1 MYLYSFFFI
10 NFSMNKFIRKRRI
23 VIKRRNIVLLILI
36 MVIICVLVVFNYINK
51 RVTPLFLDLAESE
64 TEKLATLIINDA
76 VSKQVSDKLTT
87 DALYNISK
95 DSKGSIT
102 SIDFNSVTVNKL
114 LTTITSSVELNLKYL
129 EEGRVD
135 LLNVPDSILVS
146 YDKKDLKKGIIYKI
160 PSGAVFNNTI
170 LSNIGP
176 KVPVRLN
183 LVGSIT
189 SNISAKT
196 TNYGINNAL
205 IEVYVDIKVTLE
217 VILPYTKR
225 KTSVETTV
233 PIALKM
239 MQGSVPSYYS
249 GSSTNPSISLPI
261 E

>member
-1 MYLYSFFFI
+1 M
-10 NFSMNKFIRKRRI
+10 KRKI
-23 VIKRRNIVLLILI
+23 TIKRRNI
-36 MVIICVLVVFNYINK
+36 IITIFILVVISIIFVFNFINNK
-51 RVTPLFLDLAESE
+51 VNPLFLDLAESE

-76 VSKQVSDKLTT
+76 VGKQVSDGL
-87 DALYNISK
+87 DSSLLYNINK
-95 DSKGSIT
+95 DSKGNVS
-102 SIDFNSVTVNKL
+102 SIDFNSITVNKL

-160 PSGAVFNNTI
+160 PSGVVFNNTI

-205 IEVYVDIKVTLE
+205 IELYVDIKVTLE

-225 KTSVETTV
+225 KTSVETSV

-249 GSSTNPSISLPI
+249 GSSANPSIFLPI

>member
-1 MYLYSFFFI
+1 M
-10 NFSMNKFIRKRRI
+10 KRKI
-23 VIKRRNIVLLILI
+23 TIKRRNI
-36 MVIICVLVVFNYINK
+36 IITIFILVVISIIFVFNFINNK
-51 RVTPLFLDLAESE
+51 VNPLFLDLAESE

-76 VSKQVSDKLTT
+76 VGKQVSDGL
-87 DALYNISK
+87 DSSLLYNINK
-95 DSKGSIT
+95 DSKGNVS
-102 SIDFNSVTVNKL
+102 SIDFNSITVNKL

-160 PSGAVFNNTI
+160 PSGVVFNNTI

-205 IEVYVDIKVTLE
+205 IELYVDIKVTLE

-225 KTSVETTV
+225 KTSVETSV

-249 GSSTNPSISLPI
+249 GSSANPSISLPI

>member
-1 MYLYSFFFI
+1 
-10 NFSMNKFIRKRRI
+10 MNRFMHRKRI
-23 VIKRRNIVLLILI
+23 VLKRRNIALIILIL
-36 MVIICVLVVFNYINK
+36 VIISIILLFNFINK
-51 RVTPLFLDLAESE
+51 RVTPLFLDLAGSE

-76 VSKQVSDKLTT
+76 VGKQVSDGL
-87 DALYNISK
+87 DSNLLYNINK
-95 DSKGSIT
+95 DSKGNIS
-102 SIDFNSVTVNKL
+102 SIDFNSITVNKL
-114 LTTITSSVELNLKYL
+114 LTTITSSIELNLKYL

-135 LLNVPDSILVS
+135 LLNVPDSVLVS

-160 PSGAVFNNTI
+160 PSGVIFNNTI

-176 KVPVRLN
+176 KVPVKLN

-189 SNISAKT
+189 SNIKAKT

-225 KTSVETTV
+225 KTSVESSI

-239 MQGSVPSYYS
+239 IQGSVPSYYS
-249 GSSTNPSISLPI
+249 GGTSNPSISIPI

>member
-1 MYLYSFFFI
+1 
-10 NFSMNKFIRKRRI
+10 MNKFIRKRRI
-23 VIKRRNIVLLILI
+23 VIKRRNIALIILIL
-36 MVIICVLVVFNYINK
+36 VIISIILLFNFINK

-64 TEKLATLIINDA
+64 AEKLATLIINDA
-76 VSKQVSDKLTT
+76 VGKQVSDGLTT
-87 DALYNISK
+87 NQLYNISK

-129 EEGRVD
+129 EEGRID
-135 LLNVPDSILVS
+135 LLNVPDSVFVS

-160 PSGAVFNNTI
+160 PSGVVFNNTI

-189 SNISAKT
+189 SNIKAKT

-205 IEVYVDIKVTLE
+205 IEVYVDIKL
-217 VILPYTKR
+217 
-225 KTSVETTV
+225 
-233 PIALKM
+233 
-239 MQGSVPSYYS
+239 
-249 GSSTNPSISLPI
+249 
-261 E
+261 

>member
-1 MYLYSFFFI
+1 MNRFI
-10 NFSMNKFIRKRRI
+10 YRKK
-23 VIKRRNIVLLILI
+23 VEFKKRNIVLMIFI
-36 MVIICVLVVFNYINK
+36 MIIIAIIIVFNFINK

-76 VSKQVSDKLTT
+76 VGKQVSDGL
-87 DALYNISK
+87 DSSLLYNINK
-95 DSKGSIT
+95 DSKGNVS
-102 SIDFNSVTVNKL
+102 SIDFNSITVNKL

-135 LLNVPDSILVS
+135 LLNVPDSVLVS

-189 SNISAKT
+189 SNIKAKT

-225 KTSVETTV
+225 KTSVESSI

-239 MQGSVPSYYS
+239 IQGSVPSYYS
-249 GSSTNPSISLPI
+249 GANTNPSISIPI

>member
-1 MYLYSFFFI
+1 MNRFTYKKKIEFKKRNVILMIFI
-10 NFSMNKFIRKRRI
+10 M
-23 VIKRRNIVLLILI
+23 
-36 MVIICVLVVFNYINK
+36 IIISIIIVFNFINK

-76 VSKQVSDKLTT
+76 VGKQVSDGL
-87 DALYNISK
+87 DSSLLYNINK
-95 DSKGSIT
+95 DSKGNVS
-102 SIDFNSVTVNKL
+102 SIDFNSITVNKL
-114 LTTITSSVELNLKYL
+114 LTIITSSIELNLKYL
-129 EEGRVD
+129 EEGRID
-135 LLNVPDSILVS
+135 LLNVPDSVLIS

-189 SNISAKT
+189 SNIKAKT

>member
-1 MYLYSFFFI
+1 
-10 NFSMNKFIRKRRI
+10 MNRFMHRKRI
-23 VIKRRNIVLLILI
+23 VLKRRNIVLSIII
-36 MVIICVLVVFNYINK
+36 MIIITIIFMFNFINK

-76 VSKQVSDKLTT
+76 VGKQVSDGL
-87 DALYNISK
+87 DSNLLYNINK
-95 DSKGSIT
+95 DSKGNIS
-102 SIDFNSVTVNKL
+102 SIDFNSITVNKL
-114 LTTITSSVELNLKYL
+114 LTTITSSIELNLKYL

-135 LLNVPDSILVS
+135 LLNVPDSVLVS

-160 PSGAVFNNTI
+160 PSGVIFNNTI

-176 KVPVRLN
+176 KVPVKLN

-189 SNISAKT
+189 SNIKAKT

-225 KTSVETTV
+225 KTSVESSI

-239 MQGSVPSYYS
+239 IQGSVPSYYS
-249 GSSTNPSISLPI
+249 GGTSNPSISIPI

>member
-1 MYLYSFFFI
+1 
-10 NFSMNKFIRKRRI
+10 MNRFMHRKRI
-23 VIKRRNIVLLILI
+23 VLKRRNIVLSIII
-36 MVIICVLVVFNYINK
+36 MIIITIIFMFNFINK

-76 VSKQVSDKLTT
+76 VGKQVSDGL
-87 DALYNISK
+87 DSNLLYNINK
-95 DSKGSIT
+95 DSKGNIS
-102 SIDFNSVTVNKL
+102 SIDFNSITVNKL
-114 LTTITSSVELNLKYL
+114 LTTITSSIELNLKYL

-135 LLNVPDSILVS
+135 LLNVPDSVLVS

-160 PSGAVFNNTI
+160 PSGVIFNNTI

-176 KVPVRLN
+176 KVPVKLN

-189 SNISAKT
+189 SNIKAKT

-205 IEVYVDIKVTLE
+205 IEVYVDIKVALE

-225 KTSVETTV
+225 KTSVESSI

-239 MQGSVPSYYS
+239 IQGSVPSYYS
-249 GSSTNPSISLPI
+249 GGTSNPSISIPI

>member
-1 MYLYSFFFI
+1 MKRFIKRKKLVLRKRNVVLIITIFVVISNIFVFVFI
-10 NFSMNKFIRKRRI
+10 NNK
-23 VIKRRNIVLLILI
+23 
-36 MVIICVLVVFNYINK
+36 
-51 RVTPLFLDLAESE
+51 VTPLFLDLAESE

-76 VSKQVSDKLTT
+76 VSKQVSDNLTS
-87 DALYNISK
+87 DNLFNISK
-95 DSKGSIT
+95 DSKGNINA
-102 SIDFNSVTVNKL
+102 IDFNSSTVNKL
-114 LTTITSSVELNLKYL
+114 LTTITSSVELNLKHL
-129 EEGRVD
+129 EEGRID

-170 LSNIGP
+170 LANIGP

-189 SNISAKT
+189 SNINAKT

-205 IEVYVDIKVTLE
+205 IELYVDIKVTLE

-225 KTSVETTV
+225 KTSVESSI
-233 PIALKM
+233 PIALKLV
-239 MQGSVPSYYS
+239 QGLVPSYYS
-249 GSSTNPSISLPI
+249 GASTNPSLSLPI

>member
-1 MYLYSFFFI
+1 M
-10 NFSMNKFIRKRRI
+10 KRKI
-23 VIKRRNIVLLILI
+23 TIKRRNI
-36 MVIICVLVVFNYINK
+36 IITIFILVVISIIFVFNFINNK
-51 RVTPLFLDLAESE
+51 VNPLFLDLAESE

-76 VSKQVSDKLTT
+76 VGKQVSDGL
-87 DALYNISK
+87 DSSLLYNINK
-95 DSKGSIT
+95 DSKGNVS
-102 SIDFNSVTVNKL
+102 SIDFNSITVNKL

-160 PSGAVFNNTI
+160 PSGAVFNNTL

-205 IEVYVDIKVTLE
+205 IELYVDIKVTLE

-225 KTSVETTV
+225 KTSVETSV

-249 GSSTNPSISLPI
+249 GSSANPSISLPI

>member
-1 MYLYSFFFI
+1 MIIIS
-10 NFSMNKFIRKRRI
+10 
-23 VIKRRNIVLLILI
+23 I
-36 MVIICVLVVFNYINK
+36 MIVFNFINK

-76 VSKQVSDKLTT
+76 VGKQVSDGL
-87 DALYNISK
+87 DSSLLYNINK
-95 DSKGSIT
+95 DSKGNVS
-102 SIDFNSVTVNKL
+102 SIDFNSITVNKL

-135 LLNVPDSILVS
+135 LLNVPDSVLVS

-183 LVGSIT
+183 L
-189 SNISAKT
+189 
-196 TNYGINNAL
+196 INNAL

-225 KTSVETTV
+225 KTSVESSI

-239 MQGSVPSYYS
+239 IQGSVPSYYS
-249 GSSTNPSISLPI
+249 GASTNPSISIPI

>member
-1 MYLYSFFFI
+1 
-10 NFSMNKFIRKRRI
+10 MNRFMHRKRI
-23 VIKRRNIVLLILI
+23 VLKRRNIVLSIII
-36 MVIICVLVVFNYINK
+36 MIIITIIFMFNFINK
-51 RVTPLFLDLAESE
+51 RVTPLFLDLASSE

-76 VSKQVSDKLTT
+76 VGKQVSDGL
-87 DALYNISK
+87 DSNSLYNINK
-95 DSKGSIT
+95 DSKGNIS
-102 SIDFNSVTVNKL
+102 SIDFNSITVNKL
-114 LTTITSSVELNLKYL
+114 LTTITSSIELNLKYL

-135 LLNVPDSILVS
+135 LLNVPDSVLVS

-160 PSGAVFNNTI
+160 PSGVIFNNTI

-176 KVPVRLN
+176 KVPVKLN

-189 SNISAKT
+189 SNIKAKT

-225 KTSVETTV
+225 KTSVESSI

-239 MQGSVPSYYS
+239 IQGSVPSYYS
-249 GSSTNPSISLPI
+249 GGTSNPSISIPI

>member
-1 MYLYSFFFI
+1 
-10 NFSMNKFIRKRRI
+10 MNRFVRKRKI
-23 VIKRRNIVLLILI
+23 TIKRRNVIITIFILI
-36 MVIICVLVVFNYINK
+36 VISIIIVFNFINSK
-51 RVTPLFLDLAESE
+51 VTPFFLDLAESE

-76 VSKQVSDKLTT
+76 VGKQVSDNLTS
-87 DALYNISK
+87 DNLFNISK
-95 DSKGSIT
+95 DSKGNINA
-102 SIDFNSVTVNKL
+102 IDFNSPVVNKL

-129 EEGRVD
+129 EEGRID

-189 SNISAKT
+189 SNIKAKT

-205 IEVYVDIKVTLE
+205 IELYVDIKVTLE

-225 KTSVETTV
+225 KTSVETSI
-233 PIALKM
+233 PIAIKM
-239 MQGSVPSYYS
+239 VQGLVPSYYS
-249 GSSTNPSISLPI
+249 GASTNPSFSIPI

>member
-1 MYLYSFFFI
+1 MKRFIKRKKLVLRKRNVVLIITIFVVISNIFVFVFI
-10 NFSMNKFIRKRRI
+10 NNK
-23 VIKRRNIVLLILI
+23 
-36 MVIICVLVVFNYINK
+36 
-51 RVTPLFLDLAESE
+51 VTPLFLDLAESE

-76 VSKQVSDKLTT
+76 VSKQVSDNLTS
-87 DALYNISK
+87 DNLFNISK
-95 DSKGSIT
+95 DSKGNINA
-102 SIDFNSVTVNKL
+102 IDFNSSTVNKL
-114 LTTITSSVELNLKYL
+114 LTTITSSVELNLKHL

-170 LSNIGP
+170 LANIGP

-189 SNISAKT
+189 SNINAKT

-205 IEVYVDIKVTLE
+205 IELYVDIKVTLE

-225 KTSVETTV
+225 KTSVESSI
-233 PIALKM
+233 PIALKLV
-239 MQGSVPSYYS
+239 QGLVPSYYS
-249 GSSTNPSISLPI
+249 GASTNPSLSLPI

>member
-1 MYLYSFFFI
+1 MH
-10 NFSMNKFIRKRRI
+10 RKRI
-23 VIKRRNIVLLILI
+23 VLKRRNIVLSIIIMIIITIIL
-36 MVIICVLVVFNYINK
+36 LFNFINK
-51 RVTPLFLDLAESE
+51 RVTPLFLDLASSE

-76 VSKQVSDKLTT
+76 VGKQVSDGL
-87 DALYNISK
+87 DSNLLYNINK
-95 DSKGSIT
+95 DSKGNIS
-102 SIDFNSVTVNKL
+102 SIDFNSITVNKL
-114 LTTITSSVELNLKYL
+114 LTTITSSIELNLKYL

-135 LLNVPDSILVS
+135 LLNVPDSVLVS

-160 PSGAVFNNTI
+160 PSGVIFNNTI

-176 KVPVRLN
+176 KVPVKLN

-189 SNISAKT
+189 SNIKAKT

-205 IEVYVDIKVTLE
+205 IEVYVDIKVALE

-225 KTSVETTV
+225 KTSVESSI

-239 MQGSVPSYYS
+239 IQGSVPSYYS
-249 GSSTNPSISLPI
+249 GGTSNPSISIPI

>member
-1 MYLYSFFFI
+1 MH
-10 NFSMNKFIRKRRI
+10 RKRI
-23 VIKRRNIVLLILI
+23 VLKRRNIVLSIII
-36 MVIICVLVVFNYINK
+36 MIIITIIFMFNFINK
-51 RVTPLFLDLAESE
+51 RVTPLFLDLASSE

-76 VSKQVSDKLTT
+76 VGKQVSDGL
-87 DALYNISK
+87 DSNLLYNINK
-95 DSKGSIT
+95 DSKGNIS
-102 SIDFNSVTVNKL
+102 SIDFNSITVNKL
-114 LTTITSSVELNLKYL
+114 LTTITSSIELNLKYL

-135 LLNVPDSILVS
+135 LLNVPDSVLVS

-160 PSGAVFNNTI
+160 PSGVIFNNTI

-176 KVPVRLN
+176 KVPVKLN

-189 SNISAKT
+189 SNIKAKT

-205 IEVYVDIKVTLE
+205 IEVYVDIKVALE

-225 KTSVETTV
+225 KTSVESSI

-239 MQGSVPSYYS
+239 IQGSVPSYYS
-249 GSSTNPSISLPI
+249 GGTSNPSISIPI

>member
-1 MYLYSFFFI
+1 
-10 NFSMNKFIRKRRI
+10 MNRFMHRKRI
-23 VIKRRNIVLLILI
+23 VLKRRNIVLSIIIMIIITIIL
-36 MVIICVLVVFNYINK
+36 LFNFINK
-51 RVTPLFLDLAESE
+51 RVTPLFLDLASSE

-76 VSKQVSDKLTT
+76 VGKQVSDGL
-87 DALYNISK
+87 DSNLLYNINK
-95 DSKGSIT
+95 DSKGNIS
-102 SIDFNSVTVNKL
+102 SIDFNSITVNKL
-114 LTTITSSVELNLKYL
+114 LTTITSSIELNLKYL

-135 LLNVPDSILVS
+135 LLNVPDSVLVS

-160 PSGAVFNNTI
+160 PSGVIFNNTI

-176 KVPVRLN
+176 KVPVKLN

-189 SNISAKT
+189 SNIKAKT

-205 IEVYVDIKVTLE
+205 IEVYVDIKVALE

-225 KTSVETTV
+225 KTSVESSI

-239 MQGSVPSYYS
+239 IQGSVPSYYS
-249 GSSTNPSISLPI
+249 GGTSNPSISIPI

>member
-1 MYLYSFFFI
+1 MNRFVKKRKVVLKKRNVIIIIFIFLVISIIIVFNFI
-10 NFSMNKFIRKRRI
+10 NN
-23 VIKRRNIVLLILI
+23 
-36 MVIICVLVVFNYINK
+36 

-64 TEKLATLIINDA
+64 TERIATLIINDA
-76 VSKQVSDKLTT
+76 VGKKVSDNLTA
-87 DALYNISK
+87 DNLFDVSK
-95 DSKGSIT
+95 DAKGNINT
-102 SIDFNSVTVNKL
+102 IDFNSATVNKL
-114 LTTITSSVELNLKYL
+114 LAAITSSVELSLKSL
-129 EEGRVD
+129 EEGRGD
-135 LLNVPDSILVS
+135 LLNVSDSVLNR
-146 YDKKDLKKGIIYKI
+146 YNKKDIKKGIIYKI

-170 LSNIGP
+170 LANIGP

-189 SNISAKT
+189 SNITAKT

-225 KTSVETTV
+225 KTSVETSI

-239 MQGSVPSYYS
+239 IQGLVPSYYS
-249 GSSTNPSISLPI
+249 GASTNPSLSIPI

>member
-1 MYLYSFFFI
+1 MNRFVKKRKVVLKKRNVIIIIFLSVVISVILVFNFI
-10 NFSMNKFIRKRRI
+10 NN
-23 VIKRRNIVLLILI
+23 
-36 MVIICVLVVFNYINK
+36 
-51 RVTPLFLDLAESE
+51 RVTPFFLDLAESE
-64 TEKLATLIINDA
+64 TERLATLIINDA
-76 VSKQVSDKLTT
+76 VGKKVSDNLTL
-87 DALYNISK
+87 DNLFNVSK
-95 DSKGSIT
+95 DSKGNINA
-102 SIDFNSVTVNKL
+102 IDFNSSTVNKL
-114 LTTITSSVELNLKYL
+114 LTTITNNVEINLKYL

-135 LLNVPDSILVS
+135 LLKVSDSVLDS
-146 YDKKDLKKGIIYKI
+146 YNKKDLKKGIIYNI

-170 LSNIGP
+170 LANIGP

-189 SNISAKT
+189 SNIHAKT

-225 KTSVETTV
+225 KTSVKSSI

-239 MQGSVPSYYS
+239 IQGLVPSYYS
-249 GSSTNPSISLPI
+249 GSSTNPSLSIPI

>member
-1 MYLYSFFFI
+1 
-10 NFSMNKFIRKRRI
+10 MNRFVRKRRI
-23 VIKRRNIVLLILI
+23 TIKRRNVIITIFILI
-36 MVIICVLVVFNYINK
+36 VISIIIVFNFINSK
-51 RVTPLFLDLAESE
+51 VTPFFLDLAESE

-76 VSKQVSDKLTT
+76 VGKQVSDNLTS
-87 DALYNISK
+87 DNLFNISK
-95 DSKGSIT
+95 DSKGNINA
-102 SIDFNSVTVNKL
+102 IDFNSPVVNKL

-129 EEGRVD
+129 EEGRID

-189 SNISAKT
+189 SNIKAKT

-205 IEVYVDIKVTLE
+205 IELYVDIKVTLE

-225 KTSVETTV
+225 KTSVETSI
-233 PIALKM
+233 PIAIKM
-239 MQGSVPSYYS
+239 VQGLVPSYYS
-249 GSSTNPSISLPI
+249 GASTNPSFSLPI

>member
-1 MYLYSFFFI
+1 MH
-10 NFSMNKFIRKRRI
+10 RKRI
-23 VIKRRNIVLLILI
+23 VLKRRNIVLSIII
-36 MVIICVLVVFNYINK
+36 MIIITIIFMFNFINK
-51 RVTPLFLDLAESE
+51 RVTPLFLDLASSE

-76 VSKQVSDKLTT
+76 VGKQVSDGL
-87 DALYNISK
+87 DSNLLYNINK
-95 DSKGSIT
+95 DSKGNVS
-102 SIDFNSVTVNKL
+102 SIDFNSITVNKL
-114 LTTITSSVELNLKYL
+114 LTIITSSIELNLKYL

-135 LLNVPDSILVS
+135 LLNVPDSVLVS

-160 PSGAVFNNTI
+160 PSGVIFNNTI

-176 KVPVRLN
+176 KVPVKLN

-189 SNISAKT
+189 SNIKAKT

-205 IEVYVDIKVTLE
+205 IEVYVDIKVALE

-225 KTSVETTV
+225 KTSVESSI

-239 MQGSVPSYYS
+239 IQGSVPSYYS
-249 GSSTNPSISLPI
+249 GGTSNPSISIPI